1 MLLHSRQKRK
11 VICSWALGLVDWW
24 ASAERFEGAGEA
36 MVVGILVGC
45 VGLVGG
51 KVGRNGRVCVWV
63 MMPVDEL
70 YL

>member
-1 MLLHSRQKRK
+1 
-11 VICSWALGLVDWW
+11 
-24 ASAERFEGAGEA
+24 